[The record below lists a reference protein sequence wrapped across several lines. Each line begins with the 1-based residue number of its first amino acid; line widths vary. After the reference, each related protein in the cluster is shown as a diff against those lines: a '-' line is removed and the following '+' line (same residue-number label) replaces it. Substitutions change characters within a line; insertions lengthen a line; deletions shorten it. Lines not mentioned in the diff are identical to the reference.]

1 MNTTLVIMAAGMGS
15 RFGGLKQAQAV
26 TDDGK
31 GILDFSVFD
40 AKKAGFDKVVFII
53 RKDVEDEFKE
63 LIGNRIA
70 KTIDVDYVIQD
81 TSVLPEGR
89 TKPFGTGHAILCCK
103 DVVKTPFCIINAD
116 DYYGCHAFIE
126 VEKHLEKAKKGE
138 YAMVAYQMGNTL
150 SKNGTVTRGVCSLS
164 KDGYLQSIEE
174 VQKIDSTGHCVYQ
187 GKEGTLPATTPV
199 SMNLWGLTT
208 DIFDILEEEYAKFL
222 KTADLMKDEFYIP
235 LVIGDAVKNGKATVK
250 AYINK
255 DVWHGITY
263 REDLPEVKEAI
274 AGYVKAGLYEG
285 L

>member
-53 RKDVEDEFKE
+53 RKDVEEEFKE

-103 DVVKTPFCIINAD
+103 DVVKTP
-116 DYYGCHAFIE
+116 
-126 VEKHLEKAKKGE
+126 
-138 YAMVAYQMGNTL
+138 AMVAYQMGNTL

>member
-1 MNTTLVIMAAGMGS
+1 MKI
-15 RFGGLKQAQAV
+15 
-26 TDDGK
+26 
-31 GILDFSVFD
+31 
-40 AKKAGFDKVVFII
+40 
-53 RKDVEDEFKE
+53 
-63 LIGNRIA
+63 
-70 KTIDVDYVIQD
+70 
-81 TSVLPEGR
+81 
-89 TKPFGTGHAILCCK
+89 
-103 DVVKTPFCIINAD
+103 
-116 DYYGCHAFIE
+116 
-126 VEKHLEKAKKGE
+126 KHLSLAALCAFFAACGDSNSTSTDQHEHFEAEGWNLYWPDWKL
-138 YAMVAYQMGNTL
+138 AY
-150 SKNGTVTRGVCSLS
+150 S
-164 KDGYLQSIEE
+164 
-174 VQKIDSTGHCVYQ
+174 VYQ

>member
-1 MNTTLVIMAAGMGS
+1 
-15 RFGGLKQAQAV
+15 
-26 TDDGK
+26 
-31 GILDFSVFD
+31 
-40 AKKAGFDKVVFII
+40 
-53 RKDVEDEFKE
+53 
-63 LIGNRIA
+63 
-70 KTIDVDYVIQD
+70 
-81 TSVLPEGR
+81 
-89 TKPFGTGHAILCCK
+89 
-103 DVVKTPFCIINAD
+103 
-116 DYYGCHAFIE
+116 
-126 VEKHLEKAKKGE
+126 LEKAKKGE

>member
-1 MNTTLVIMAAGMGS
+1 MENYMICNC
-15 RFGGLKQAQAV
+15 K
-26 TDDGK
+26 
-31 GILDFSVFD
+31 SVSYF
-40 AKKAGFDKVVFII
+40 
-53 RKDVEDEFKE
+53 DVEDA
-63 LIGNRIA
+63 LHQA
-70 KTIDVDYVIQD
+70 KSLSD
-81 TSVLPEGR
+81 
-89 TKPFGTGHAILCCK
+89 
-103 DVVKTPFCIINAD
+103 
-116 DYYGCHAFIE
+116 
-126 VEKHLEKAKKGE
+126 LEK
-138 YAMVAYQMGNTL
+138 TF
-150 SKNGTVTRGVCSLS
+150 
-164 KDGYLQSIEE
+164 EE